1 MAGFMDF
8 INDAINSAINSNDK
22 DSFFKVA
29 CLLTYANNNT
39 DSKTDIEL
47 STELYNTIFFNEPMI
62 PIQMD
67 KKLKKIY
74 QDIYDNGYDPDDVI
88 ENILNGRIDRNK
100 LKIFFICACIL
111 GCMPNDH
118 GELDEGKLFM
128 TYLIKKGFELSDDEV
143 NDSYNFARNYFGFD
157 YNAYQN
163 MVTLLEESFE
173 YFENKF
179 N

>member
-1 MAGFMDF
+1 MSGFMDF

-29 CLLTYANNNT
+29 CLLTYANNDT
-39 DSKTDIEL
+39 ASKIDIEL
-47 STELYNTIFFNEPMI
+47 ATELYNTIFFNEPMI
-62 PIQMD
+62 PIQMN

-74 QDIYDNGYDPDDVI
+74 QDICDNGYDPDDVI
-88 ENILNGRIDRNK
+88 EDILNGRIDRNK
-100 LKIFFICACIL
+100 LKIFFVCACIL
-111 GCMPNDH
+111 GCMPNDC

-143 NDSYNFARNYFGFD
+143 NDSYNFARNYFGLD

-173 YFENKF
+173 YFEN

>member
-1 MAGFMDF
+1 
-8 INDAINSAINSNDK
+8 
-22 DSFFKVA
+22 
-29 CLLTYANNNT
+29 
-39 DSKTDIEL
+39 
-47 STELYNTIFFNEPMI
+47 
-62 PIQMD
+62 
-67 KKLKKIY
+67 
-74 QDIYDNGYDPDDVI
+74 
-88 ENILNGRIDRNK
+88 
-100 LKIFFICACIL
+100 
-111 GCMPNDH
+111 MPNDH

>member
-39 DSKTDIEL
+39 ASKTDIEL

-111 GCMPNDH
+111 GCMPNDY

-143 NDSYNFARNYFGFD
+143 NDSYNFARNYFGLD

-173 YFENKF
+173 YFENK
-179 N
+179 